1 VEQKDNWRIQVSYQF
16 RGHRCT
22 VSTVAVAA
30 IRSYDCCDGDAMREP
45 FPVSAFLLLTSFLGS
60 SCGPTQKGGGVMS
73 AASEELIALERSALD
88 RWITFD
94 PQGYLDLYAPDVL
107 YFDPNQEKRVDGLE
121 ALKKVVEPIKN
132 FKGAIKEPRYEMI
145 APRVQQYGDVAL
157 LTFNLINYGRVSEEP
172 ETVLARWNSTEVYR
186 RIDGKWRII
195 HSHWS
200 YIKPELKTRP

>member
-1 VEQKDNWRIQVSYQF
+1 
-16 RGHRCT
+16 
-22 VSTVAVAA
+22 VAA
-30 IRSYDCCDGDAMREP
+30 IRSYDYCDGDAMRKP
-45 FPVSAFLLLTSFLGS
+45 FPFSAFLLLTSFLCS
-60 SCGPTQKGGGVMS
+60 SCGPTQKGGDVMS
-73 AASEELIALERSALD
+73 GVSEELIALERSALD

-107 YFDPNQEKRVDGLE
+107 YFDPNQERRVDGLE
-121 ALKKVVEPIKN
+121 ALKKVVEPIKK

-145 APRVQQYGDVAL
+145 APRAQQYGDIAL

-186 RIDGKWRII
+186 RIDGKWKII

>member
-1 VEQKDNWRIQVSYQF
+1 
-16 RGHRCT
+16 
-22 VSTVAVAA
+22 
-30 IRSYDCCDGDAMREP
+30 MRKP
-45 FPVSAFLLLTSFLGS
+45 FPFSAFLLLTSFVCS
-60 SCGPTQKGGGVMS
+60 SCGPTQKGGDVMS
-73 AASEELIALERSALD
+73 GVSEELIALERSALD

-107 YFDPNQEKRVDGLE
+107 YFDPNQERRVDGLE
-121 ALKKVVEPIKN
+121 ALKKVVEPIKK

-145 APRVQQYGDVAL
+145 APRAQQYGDIAL

-186 RIDGKWRII
+186 RIDGKWKII